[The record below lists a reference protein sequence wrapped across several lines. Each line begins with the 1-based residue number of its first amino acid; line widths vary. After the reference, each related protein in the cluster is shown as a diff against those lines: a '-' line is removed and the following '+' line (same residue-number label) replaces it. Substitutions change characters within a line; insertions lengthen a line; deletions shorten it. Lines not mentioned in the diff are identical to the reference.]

1 MNKLIVSD
9 ELDKNINISEELVL
23 YKDDLDF
30 DILKSDLNIWYKYK
44 KSNDF
49 DSTKISS
56 LSKQFMLNN
65 LHAHLIELHKL
76 FIIYLSVPV
85 STASGERSFSTLN
98 LLKTYIRFHPF
109 CLVISKFEDSQD
121 YSYMFKTLKDLVLEV
136 FDYVYDPTIL
146 VADSAHSITHGFES
160 VYPLLKRVVC

>member
-85 STASGERSFSTLN
+85 STASGERSFIESFKNVYQIPSILSC
-98 LLKTYIRFHPF
+98 YI
-109 CLVISKFEDSQD
+109 
-121 YSYMFKTLKDLVLEV
+121 
-136 FDYVYDPTIL
+136 
-146 VADSAHSITHGFES
+146 
-160 VYPLLKRVVC
+160 